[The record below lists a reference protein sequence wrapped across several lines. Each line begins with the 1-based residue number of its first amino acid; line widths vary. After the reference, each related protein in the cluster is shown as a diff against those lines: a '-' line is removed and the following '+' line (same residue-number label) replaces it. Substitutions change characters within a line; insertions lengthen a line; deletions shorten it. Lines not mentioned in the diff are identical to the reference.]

1 MKFDKKYHSKG
12 ILFIWEIFLS
22 QYFSHV
28 NTRPLN
34 IDSVKIYFNTNRVL
48 SSPYFEFPSKIVFS
62 TLILFNAQSLF
73 QSSAG
78 QQSDPI

>member
-1 MKFDKKYHSKG
+1 MKFDIKYLSKG

-34 IDSVKIYFNTNRVL
+34 IDNVKIYFNTNKAL
-48 SSPYFEFPSKIVFS
+48 SSPYFEFPNKIVFS

-73 QSSAG
+73 HSSAWTAK
-78 QQSDPI
+78 

>member
-1 MKFDKKYHSKG
+1 MKFDKKYLSKG

-34 IDSVKIYFNTNRVL
+34 SDSAKICFNTDKAL
-48 SSPYFEFPSKIVFS
+48 SSP
-62 TLILFNAQSLF
+62 
-73 QSSAG
+73 
-78 QQSDPI
+78 

>member
-1 MKFDKKYHSKG
+1 MKFDKKYLSKG

-34 IDSVKIYFNTNRVL
+34 SDSVKICFNTDKAL
-48 SSPYFEFPSKIVFS
+48 SSP
-62 TLILFNAQSLF
+62 
-73 QSSAG
+73 
-78 QQSDPI
+78 